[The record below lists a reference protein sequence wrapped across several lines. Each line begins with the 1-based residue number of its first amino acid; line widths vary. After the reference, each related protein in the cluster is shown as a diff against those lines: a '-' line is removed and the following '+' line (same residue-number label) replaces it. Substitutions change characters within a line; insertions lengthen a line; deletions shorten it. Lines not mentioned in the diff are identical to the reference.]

1 MLFEDWTVVL
11 FAGDGLGW
19 NYPMAKGVV
28 VEVGVEDIVD
38 LPLVLADVLSI
49 LMIGAMNAGT
59 EVITLGIVIDIGEE
73 EAADAGPAAV
83 LEAEAVAD
91 PVLATVEAVLAAED
105 LAQEAVLARAEAAV
119 RRAAPR
125 LQDAAV
131 LIAERLARSP
141 GQDLAQRREKMAL
154 RVTIT
159 ESI

>member
-1 MLFEDWTVVL
+1 M
-11 FAGDGLGW
+11 
-19 NYPMAKGVV
+19 
-28 VEVGVEDIVD
+28 
-38 LPLVLADVLSI
+38 LPLFF
-49 LMIGAMNAGT
+49 
-59 EVITLGIVIDIGEE
+59 
-73 EAADAGPAAV
+73 AGPAAV

>member
-1 MLFEDWTVVL
+1 MCGYGFFYCVQTVVL

-73 EAADAGPAAV
+73 EAADAG
-83 LEAEAVAD
+83 
-91 PVLATVEAVLAAED
+91 
-105 LAQEAVLARAEAAV
+105 
-119 RRAAPR
+119 
-125 LQDAAV
+125 
-131 LIAERLARSP
+131 
-141 GQDLAQRREKMAL
+141 MNFFY
-154 RVTIT
+154 
-159 ESI
+159 